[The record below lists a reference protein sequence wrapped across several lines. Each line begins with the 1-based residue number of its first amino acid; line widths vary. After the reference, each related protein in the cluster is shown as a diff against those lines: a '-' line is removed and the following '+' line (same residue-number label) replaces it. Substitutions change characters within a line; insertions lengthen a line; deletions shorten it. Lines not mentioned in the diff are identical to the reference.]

1 MTYMYFGLNAYV
13 RIYNVESKYVESKYV
28 ESKYVEYMYDDVYAL
43 LDSTYALEFA
53 T

>member
-13 RIYNVESKYVESKYV
+13 RVCNVESAYV